1 MKRKK
6 QFNHFKSLLEDNP
19 ILLTVMVI
27 VGIILWGGDFS
38 LSSPVYQLI
47 FDVPWQANLLA
58 CLIATLFSALPKLTG
73 WLFAKRRYWVACIGI
88 LGSSFLFAILFFG
101 QQEVVLQKSN
111 DPLAFILTGSP
122 PENVDSSIQ
131 HYIATGLLVAL
142 YIFSVFIS
150 YIYFSAKV
158 AFLPTAK
165 GIIQKSL
172 LRSLQSEITLTN
184 GRLERLKAQPRLLA
198 ESKVHEN
205 IQAKEQQL
213 FELQRELERQKIL
226 KEIDLA
232 FLNNAKS
239 RALLAIHIAFLSK
252 H

>member
-1 MKRKK
+1 MTREN
-6 QFNHFKSLLEDNP
+6 QFNQFKSLLEDSP
-19 ILLTVMVI
+19 ILPLVMVI
-27 VGIILWGGDFS
+27 VGLILWGGDIS

-47 FDVPWQANLLA
+47 FEVPWQANLLA
-58 CLIATLFSALPKLTG
+58 FLIATIFAALPKLTG
-73 WLFAKRRYWVACIGI
+73 WLLAKRRYWLAFVGLLSAS
-88 LGSSFLFAILFFG
+88 LLFAILFFG
-101 QQEVVLQKSN
+101 QEEVALQKSN
-111 DPLAFILTGSP
+111 DPLAFILTGSSP
-122 PENVDSSIQ
+122 DNVESSIQ

-165 GIIQKSL
+165 GILQKSL
-172 LRSLQSEITLTN
+172 LRNLQSEILVTN

-213 FELQRELERQKIL
+213 FELQRELERQRIL